1 MARIAVFHGFGQP
14 LELVECPIPNLQEG
28 ETLVKI
34 SCCALCRSDLHTYE
48 GRRTEATPT
57 ILGHEAVGQVVES
70 RAGLIPGMR
79 ITWGIFACCSECFF
93 CLNGLPQKCDSLF
106 KYGHARLTDEQPL
119 SGGLATHILLRK
131 GTPIVPLPDSIPDE
145 IAVLANCSTATA
157 FASIRN
163 ADLRTN
169 AVVAVLGM
177 GILGLTAAAILTS
190 QGHQVIAFDPEP
202 AKAELAKDFGCT
214 EFFSDVDAFKSA
226 LSNQTEGR
234 GADACLELAG
244 SQPAAQLSLACVR
257 IGGTIIWT
265 GAAAPVGEVSI
276 QPEQILRRQ
285 LTIKGV
291 HNYIPGDLADAV
303 EFLSAYLQQLKFE
316 ALIGTNFALDEI
328 ETALRVAAISS
339 SRILVRPCALSL

>member
-1 MARIAVFHGFGQP
+1 MAQIAVFHGFGQQ
-14 LELVECPIPNLQEG
+14 LELVECPIPELKEG

-79 ITWGIFACCSECFF
+79 ITWGIFACCGECFF
-93 CLNGLPQKCDSLF
+93 CRNGLPQKCESLF

-131 GTPIVPLPDSIPDE
+131 GTPIVPLPDLLPDE

-163 ADLRTN
+163 ANLRTN

-177 GILGLTAAAILTS
+177 GILGLTAAAILSS
-190 QGHQVIAFDPEP
+190 QGHQVIAFDPDLT
-202 AKAELAKDFGCT
+202 KAELAKDFGCT
-214 EFFSDVDAFKSA
+214 EFFSDMDAFKSA
-226 LSNQTEGR
+226 LSNQTQGR

-244 SQPAAQLSLACVR
+244 SQPAAQLSLTCVR

-276 QPEQILRRQ
+276 QPEQVLRRQ
-285 LTIKGV
+285 LTIRGV
-291 HNYIPGDLADAV
+291 HNYIPGDLTDAV
-303 EFLSAYLQQLKFE
+303 EFLSAFSQQFRFE
-316 ALIGTNFALDEI
+316 ALFGATFALDEI
-328 ETALRVAAISS
+328 ETALQFAAVSTSRVM
-339 SRILVRPCALSL
+339 VRP

>member
-1 MARIAVFHGFGQP
+1 M
-14 LELVECPIPNLQEG
+14 
-28 ETLVKI
+28 
-34 SCCALCRSDLHTYE
+34 
-48 GRRTEATPT
+48 
-57 ILGHEAVGQVVES
+57 
-70 RAGLIPGMR
+70 
-79 ITWGIFACCSECFF
+79 
-93 CLNGLPQKCDSLF
+93 
-106 KYGHARLTDEQPL
+106 
-119 SGGLATHILLRK
+119 
-131 GTPIVPLPDSIPDE
+131 VPLPDSIPDE

-214 EFFSDVDAFKSA
+214 EFFSNVDAFNCA
-226 LSNQTEGR
+226 LSNQTQGR

-244 SQPAAQLSLACVR
+244 SQPAAQLSLTSVR
-257 IGGTIIWT
+257 IGGSIVWT
-265 GAAAPVGEVSI
+265 GAAAPVGEVAI

-291 HNYIPGDLADAV
+291 HNYIPGDLSDAV
-303 EFLSAYLQQLKFE
+303 NFLSMHWQRFGFAD
-316 ALIGTNFALDEI
+316 LIGEGFALKEVD
-328 ETALRVAAISS
+328 AAFRVAAAAP
-339 SRILVRPCALSL
+339 SRILVIL

>member
-1 MARIAVFHGFGQP
+1 VTARIAVFHGFGQP
-14 LELVECPIPNLQEG
+14 LELVECPIPDLKEG

-34 SCCALCRSDLHTYE
+34 NCCALCRSDLHTYE

-70 RAGLIPGMR
+70 RAGLAPGMR
-79 ITWGIFACCSECFF
+79 ITWGIFACCTECFF
-93 CLNGLPQKCDSLF
+93 CRNGLPQKCESLF
-106 KYGHARLTDEQPL
+106 KYGHARLTEEQPL

-131 GTPIVPLPDSIPDE
+131 GTLVVPLPDSIPDE

-177 GILGLTAAAILTS
+177 GILGLTAAAILSS
-190 QGHQVIAFDPEP
+190 QGHQVIAFDPDP

-214 EFFSDVDAFKSA
+214 EFFSDVDAFNCA
-226 LSNQTEGR
+226 LSNQTQSR

-244 SQPAAQLSLACVR
+244 SQSAAQLSLTSVR
-257 IGGTIIWT
+257 IGGSIVWT
-265 GAAAPVGEVSI
+265 GAAAPVGEVAI

-291 HNYIPGDLADAV
+291 HNYIPGDLSDAV
-303 EFLSAYLQQLKFE
+303 NFLSMHWQRFRFAD
-316 ALIGTNFALDEI
+316 LIGEGFALKEVD
-328 ETALRVAAISS
+328 AAFRVAAAAP
-339 SRILVRPCALSL
+339 SRILVIL

>member
-1 MARIAVFHGFGQP
+1 MAQVAVFHGFGQQ
-14 LELVECPIPNLQEG
+14 LELVECPIPELKEG

-70 RAGLIPGMR
+70 RAGLTPGMR

-93 CLNGLPQKCDSLF
+93 CCNGLPQKCESLF

-131 GTPIVPLPDSIPDE
+131 GTPVVPLPDSIPDE

-177 GILGLTAAAILTS
+177 GILGLTAAAILSS
-190 QGHQVIAFDPEP
+190 QGHQVIGFDPDP

-214 EFFSDVDAFKSA
+214 DFFSDVDAFKSA
-226 LSNQTEGR
+226 LSNQTQGR

-244 SQPAAQLSLACVR
+244 SQAAAQLSLTCVR
-257 IGGTIIWT
+257 IGGTIVWT

-285 LTIKGV
+285 LTINGV
-291 HNYIPGDLADAV
+291 HNYIPGDLTAAV
-303 EFLSAYLQQLKFE
+303 EFLSACSQQFRFE
-316 ALIGTNFALDEI
+316 ALFGATFSLDEI
-328 ETALRVAAISS
+328 ETALQVAAVST
-339 SRILVRPCALSL
+339 SRVMVLP